1 MEPVLRAVLV
11 GCGGISEAWLKPVA
25 TQADVQIVGLVDR
38 VEASARKRAAEFHLE
53 SARVGTDLREVLKAT
68 RPDIVFD
75 CTVPGAHVGV
85 ALEAFRHGCH
95 VLGEKP
101 LADSMADARKMV
113 RAAARAGRT
122 HAVMQNRRYL
132 PEIRVVRELIA
143 SERLGALTTLSSD
156 FFIGAHF
163 GGFREQMRHVLL
175 LDMAIHTFD
184 AARLLCGGDPVS
196 VYCKEWNP
204 AGSWYAHGASAV
216 AVFTMSNGVVYTYRG
231 SWCSEGL
238 ATLWEGTW
246 HGIGTSGSFR
256 WNGYRDFEAQVVT
269 KVATPFSQ
277 VAGLAPLPFGNVTQP
292 IGHGGQIAEFVRCLR
307 EGRTPETASSDN
319 IKSLA
324 MVFAAIESAEKGRE
338 VRVKSGAGTG
348 VGVHK

>member
-1 MEPVLRAVLV
+1 MRNMNHPFRVVLV

-25 TQADVQIVGLVDR
+25 SIPELQIVGLVDR
-38 VEASARKRAAEFHLE
+38 VEESARKRAEQFHLE
-53 SARVGTDLREVLKAT
+53 SAVVGTDLRKVLKKT
-68 RPDIVFD
+68 KPDIVFD
-75 CTVPGAHVGV
+75 CTVPEAHAAV
-85 ALEAFRHGCH
+85 ALESFRQGCH

-101 LADSMADARKMV
+101 LADSMTAARRMV
-113 RAAARAGRT
+113 RAAAKAGRT

-132 PEIRVVRELIA
+132 PEIRVVRDLIA
-143 SERLGALTTLSSD
+143 SERLGPLTTLSSD

-163 GGFREQMRHVLL
+163 GGFREQMQHVLL

-204 AGSWYAHGASAV
+204 AGSWYAHGASAI
-216 AVFTMSNGVVYTYRG
+216 AVFTMSNGVIYTYRG

-238 ATLWEGTW
+238 ATSWESVW
-246 HGIGTSGSFR
+246 HGIGTRGSFR
-256 WNGYRDFEAQVVT
+256 WDGYRGFQAQAVT

-277 VAGLAPLPFGNVTQP
+277 VEDIAPLPFADATKP
-292 IGHGGQIAEFVRCLR
+292 IGHGGQIAEYVRCLR
-307 EGRTPETASSDN
+307 EGVTPETTSSDN

-338 VRVKSGAGTG
+338 VKVKG
-348 VGVHK
+348 